1 MPLLPRILSL
11 LLLLFGLL
19 LPSGP
24 AWAVAAA
31 DFPASA
37 PTSNVLDGA
46 EVLSRA
52 TVTDLENKLL
62 SFEEAHVQARLVTL
76 RRLDY
81 GLSLADLGDQLLQRW
96 QSPDDAQIVVLIE
109 TKSNSAA
116 IRGDREAEPLLPQS
130 LLTNTAETTMA
141 QPLRDG
147 GLYRQAL
154 VDGLNRL
161 STVLAGAED
170 PGPPPQAEEIAVV
183 SNVPSAEETASSNAR
198 TWLIV
203 LLAVGTVVPMATWW
217 VFSR

>member
-1 MPLLPRILSL
+1 MPLLSRILSL
-11 LLLLFGLL
+11 LVLLFGLL
-19 LPSGP
+19 LPGAP

-81 GLSLADLGDQLLQRW
+81 GLSLAELGDQLLQRW
-96 QSPDDAQIVVLIE
+96 QSPDDAQIVLLIE

-116 IRGDREAEPLLPQS
+116 IRGDQEAERLLPQS

-141 QPLRDG
+141 DPLRVPS
-147 GLYRQAL
+147 LPVPRTQA
-154 VDGLNRL
+154 
-161 STVLAGAED
+161 
-170 PGPPPQAEEIAVV
+170 PPPRPRRLLLSAMFQAQRKPPPAM
-183 SNVPSAEETASSNAR
+183 PAP
-198 TWLIV
+198 
-203 LLAVGTVVPMATWW
+203 G
-217 VFSR
+217 

>member
-1 MPLLPRILSL
+1 
-11 LLLLFGLL
+11 
-19 LPSGP
+19 
-24 AWAVAAA
+24 
-31 DFPASA
+31 
-37 PTSNVLDGA
+37 
-46 EVLSRA
+46 
-52 TVTDLENKLL
+52 
-62 SFEEAHVQARLVTL
+62 
-76 RRLDY
+76 
-81 GLSLADLGDQLLQRW
+81 LLQRW

-154 VDGLNRL
+154 LDGLNRL
-161 STVLAGAED
+161 GTVLSGAED
-170 PGPPPQAEEIAVV
+170 PGPPTQAEEIAVV
-183 SNVPSAEETASSNAR
+183 SNVPSHEETASSNAR